1 MYNRLILGTAQ
12 FGMDYGISNKNGE
25 ISFKQIIKILN
36 YLKKNKINYLETAN
50 SYSTSERKIG
60 KYYLKFK
67 KKFKI
72 ITKFSIRNNLNINH
86 QYQKSVFHLG
96 YKPEIIFAH
105 TGKDY
110 LNKNFRLKLFQ
121 LKKKYKIKKIGVS
134 IYSPS
139 EFYKILK
146 VEKPD
151 IIQVPCNILDKRFL
165 DKKILTIA
173 KRNKIQIHARSIFL
187 QGLFFMK
194 KNEIIK
200 RFKNTKKT
208 FNKLEVICNK
218 ENISLGELAL
228 LWINKKKEIKRF
240 IIGIDNYNQIIN
252 NIKILRNKKIKNL
265 SINEVDKIN
274 IYNNK
279 IIKPYLWKK
288 K

>member
-1 MYNRLILGTAQ
+1 MYDRLILGTAQ
-12 FGMDYGISNKNGE
+12 FGMDYGITNKSGE
-25 ISFKQIIKILN
+25 ISFNQIIKILN
-36 YLKKNKINYLETAN
+36 YLKKNKVNYLETAN

-60 KYYLKFK
+60 KYHLKFK

-72 ITKFSIRNNLNINH
+72 ITKFSIRNNLNINY
-86 QYQKSVFHLG
+86 QYQKSVLQLG

-121 LKKKYKIKKIGVS
+121 LKKKFKIKKIGVS

-146 VEKPD
+146 VEKPN

-187 QGLFFMK
+187 QGLLFME

-218 ENISLGELAL
+218 EKISLGELAL
-228 LWINKKKEIKRF
+228 LWISKKKEINKF
-240 IIGIDNYNQIIN
+240 IIGIDNYNQIIK

-265 SINEVDKIN
+265 SIDEVDKIN

-279 IIKPYLWKK
+279 ITKPYLWKK